1 MAKSDRK
8 SWIDRVIREAQER
21 GLFDDLEGEGKPI
34 NWEDE
39 SLIDDEWLMAFR
51 IMREH
56 GFAPE
61 WIEMHKEISQQ
72 LAGARDAV
80 LRAWRWRQERLPGAR
95 EIQRRYIDNEWRRAR
110 AVFAEAINELN
121 SDIADFNLIVP
132 ISRLQKF
139 KLDIEDELADLGIDS

>member
-1 MAKSDRK
+1 MAESDRM
-8 SWIDRVIREAQER
+8 SWIDRAIREAQER
-21 GLFDDLEGEGKPI
+21 GLFDGLEGEGKPI
-34 NWEDE
+34 DWEDE

-80 LRAWRWRQERLPGAR
+80 LRACSAPAKPSGVTLTTNGVVRGLFSPKQSM
-95 EIQRRYIDNEWRRAR
+95 N
-110 AVFAEAINELN
+110 
-121 SDIADFNLIVP
+121 
-132 ISRLQKF
+132 
-139 KLDIEDELADLGIDS
+139 